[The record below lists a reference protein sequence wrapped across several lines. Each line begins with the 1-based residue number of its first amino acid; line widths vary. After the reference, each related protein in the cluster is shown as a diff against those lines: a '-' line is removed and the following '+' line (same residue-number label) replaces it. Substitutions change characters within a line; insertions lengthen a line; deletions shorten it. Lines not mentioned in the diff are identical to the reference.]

1 MAPGLR
7 PQRAWTG
14 PDREIP
20 AWVVGV
26 QGSAE
31 IPGME
36 SPLGLSKQQP
46 RMLQAEAGKVAAIRI
61 SEIWRTAS
69 DLMAA

>member
-7 PQRAWTG
+7 PQQAWTG

-36 SPLGLSKQQP
+36 SLLGLSEQQP
-46 RMLQAEAGKVAAIRI
+46 GILQAEARKVAAIRI
-61 SEIWRTAS
+61 SEI
-69 DLMAA
+69 